1 MDELEGK
8 RGGEIIKR
16 KMEKNEE
23 IKFFWKQMENVS
35 KGEKRRNEEKEGEEG
50 GRKKRESGGRE
61 GKWGKRGKELGEGY
75 WMRNERNIK
84 LVIVLV

>member
-50 GRKKRESGGRE
+50 GRKKRERGGRE
-61 GKWGKRGKELGEGY
+61 GKWGKRGKEIGEG
-75 WMRNERNIK
+75 
-84 LVIVLV
+84 

>member
-8 RGGEIIKR
+8 RGGETIKR

-61 GKWGKRGKELGEGY
+61 GKS
-75 WMRNERNIK
+75 
-84 LVIVLV
+84 